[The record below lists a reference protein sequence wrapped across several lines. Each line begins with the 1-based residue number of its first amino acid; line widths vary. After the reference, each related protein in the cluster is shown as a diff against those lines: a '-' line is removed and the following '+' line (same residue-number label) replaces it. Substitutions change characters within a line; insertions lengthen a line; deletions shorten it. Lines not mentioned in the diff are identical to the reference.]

1 MQALLALL
9 RRNVTMAKNWEG
21 HMPVSIK
28 NLTVGAALFAAVVG
42 TQPAAAAGY
51 PEHPVKIVVPFA
63 AGGPT
68 DVMARL
74 IGQKLSEKLG
84 QQFYIE
90 NIGGAGG
97 NLGTVNVARAAGDG
111 YTLLIAS
118 SSYVV
123 NPSLYKNCPYDPY
136 KDFVPVILAAITPNI
151 LIVHP
156 SVQAKTAKE
165 LIEVIK
171 ANPNKFTFASPGL
184 GTTPDL
190 ASDLFK
196 VTHNLDFAI
205 APYKGGG
212 PAAQAVLANEVPASF
227 VAMTPTTQLVLTGK
241 LRALAVT
248 TKKRSTALPDVPT
261 LAEAGITGQ
270 ESETMQ
276 GVFAP
281 KGTPK
286 EIVALLQKEIAAI
299 VTNPDMKAKMAPL
312 GFEPDGGS
320 SAEFATYIKA
330 EVDKWAKV
338 IKDAKI
344 PQIQ

>member
-1 MQALLALL
+1 MG
-9 RRNVTMAKNWEG
+9 KNCR
-21 HMPVSIK
+21 K
-28 NLTVGAALFAAVVG
+28 N
-42 TQPAAAAGY
+42 
-51 PEHPVKIVVPFA
+51 
-63 AGGPT
+63 
-68 DVMARL
+68 
-74 IGQKLSEKLG
+74 SE

-136 KDFVPVILAAITPNI
+136 KDFAPITLAAITPNI

-196 VTHNLDFAI
+196 VTYNLDFAI

-270 ESETMQ
+270 EFRNHARRFRAERNAKSDCRPP
-276 GVFAP
+276 A
-281 KGTPK
+281 KGNCGHRH
-286 EIVALLQKEIAAI
+286 I
-299 VTNPDMKAKMAPL
+299 PDMKAKMCAR
-312 GFEPDGGS
+312 
-320 SAEFATYIKA
+320 SASNRTAAHRPNSPPTSRRKSRSGP
-330 EVDKWAKV
+330 K
-338 IKDAKI
+338 
-344 PQIQ
+344 

>member
-1 MQALLALL
+1 MRSIVRSLAACAALIALAL
-9 RRNVTMAKNWEG
+9 
-21 HMPVSIK
+21 
-28 NLTVGAALFAAVVG
+28 AAA
-42 TQPAAAAGY
+42 PASAAGY
-51 PEHPVKIVVPFA
+51 PDHPVKIIVPFA

-74 IGQKLSEKLG
+74 LVQKLSEKLG

-90 NIGGAGG
+90 NLPGAGG
-97 NLGTVNVARAAGDG
+97 NIGTANAARSSGDG
-111 YTLLIAS
+111 YTILIAS

-123 NPSLYKNCPYDPY
+123 NPSLYKNCPYDAF
-136 KDFVPVILAAITPNI
+136 KDFIPVTLAAITPNI
-151 LIVHP
+151 LIVNP
-156 SVQAKTAKE
+156 SVEAKTAKE
-165 LIEVIK
+165 LIALIK
-171 ANPNKFTFASPGL
+171 ANPGKFTFSSPGL

-196 VTHNLDFAI
+196 ATYQLDFAI

-212 PAAQAVLANEVPASF
+212 PAAQAVLANETPMSF
-227 VAMTPTTQLVLTGK
+227 VALTPTTQLVKTGK

-248 TKKRSTALPDVPT
+248 SKKRSSALPDVPT

-276 GVFAP
+276 GVFVP

-286 EIVALLQKEIAAI
+286 EIVDLLQREIAAI
-299 VTNPDMKAKMAPL
+299 VAMPDVKAKMLPL

-320 SAEFATYIKA
+320 SAEFAAYVTA
-330 EVDKWAKV
+330 EVAKWKKA
-338 IKDAKI
+338 IADAKI
-344 PQIQ
+344 AQIE

>member
-1 MQALLALL
+1 MQSIMRAATAYAAILATLGL
-9 RRNVTMAKNWEG
+9 SSVT
-21 HMPVSIK
+21 
-28 NLTVGAALFAAVVG
+28 L
-42 TQPAAAAGY
+42 AAGY
-51 PEHPVKIVVPFA
+51 PDHPVKIVVPFA

-74 IGQKLSEKLG
+74 VAQRLGEKLG
-84 QQFYIE
+84 QQFYVE
-90 NIGGAGG
+90 DVPGAGG
-97 NLGTVNVARAAGDG
+97 NIGTVNVARATPDG
-111 YTLLIAS
+111 YTILFAS

-136 KDFVPVILAAITPNI
+136 KDFEPVILAAVTPNI
-151 LIVHP
+151 LIVNP
-156 SVQAKTAKE
+156 SVAAKSAKE
-165 LIEVIK
+165 LITLIK
-171 ANPNKFTFASPGL
+171 ASPNKFTFASPGL

-190 ASDLFK
+190 AADLFK
-196 VTHNLDFAI
+196 VAYQLDFVI

-212 PAAQAVLANEVPASF
+212 PATQAVLANEVPASF
-227 VAMTPTTQLVLTGK
+227 VAMTPTTGFVKSGK

-276 GVFAP
+276 GVFVP
-281 KGTPK
+281 KGTPQ
-286 EIVALLQKEIAAI
+286 EIVALLQKQVAAI
-299 VTNPDMKAKMAPL
+299 VSDPEMKAKMAPL

-320 SAEFATYIKA
+320 SAEFTTYIKA
-330 EVDKWAKV
+330 EVEKWKKV
-338 IKDAKI
+338 IADAKI

>member
-1 MQALLALL
+1 
-9 RRNVTMAKNWEG
+9 
-21 HMPVSIK
+21 MPVSIK
-28 NLTVGAALFAAVVG
+28 SLTFGAALFAAIIC
-42 TQPAAAAGY
+42 TQAADAAGY
-51 PEHPVKIVVPFA
+51 PDHPVKIVVPFA

-90 NIGGAGG
+90 NVGGAGG

-136 KDFVPVILAAITPNI
+136 KDFVPITLAAITPNI

-196 VTHNLDFAI
+196 VTYNLDFAI

-261 LAEAGITGQ
+261 LAEAGISGQ

-286 EIVALLQKEIAAI
+286 EIVDLLQKEISAI

-320 SAEFATYIKA
+320 SAEFAAYIKA

>member
-1 MQALLALL
+1 MRSIPRYLAAGAALLA
-9 RRNVTMAKNWEG
+9 AF
-21 HMPVSIK
+21 I
-28 NLTVGAALFAAVVG
+28 FAA
-42 TQPAAAAGY
+42 TANAAGY
-51 PEHPVKIVVPFA
+51 PDHPVKVIVPFA

-74 IGQKLSEKLG
+74 VAQKLSDKLG

-90 NIGGAGG
+90 NIAGAGG
-97 NLGTVNVARAAGDG
+97 NIGTVNVARAAPDG
-111 YTLLIAS
+111 YTILFAS

-123 NPSLYKNCPYDPY
+123 NPSLYKNCPYDAF
-136 KDFVPVILAAITPNI
+136 KDFIPVILAAITPNI
-151 LIVHP
+151 LIVNP
-156 SVQAKTAKE
+156 QVKANTAKE
-165 LIEVIK
+165 LIALIK

-196 VTHNLDFAI
+196 VTYDLDFAI

-227 VAMTPTTQLVLTGK
+227 VAMTPTTQLVKGGR

-248 TKKRSTALPDVPT
+248 TKKRSSALPEVPT

-270 ESETMQ
+270 DSETMQ
-276 GVFAP
+276 GVFVP

-286 EIVALLQKEIAAI
+286 AVVDLLQREIAAI
-299 VTNPDMKAKMAPL
+299 VAAPDMKANMGPL
-312 GFEPDGGS
+312 GFEPEGGS
-320 SAEFATYIKA
+320 SAEFAAYVAA
-330 EVDKWAKV
+330 EVAKWKKV
-338 IKDAKI
+338 IADAKI